1 MAEGTGLTKRA
12 MRLILSSEWV
22 STRMGDVIAGR
33 CDYFLE
39 MTRTD
44 AQKELERIEQELN
57 TKAAPPADESRIAR
71 VNRKQPHLDAVLI
84 GVVALLAAS
93 FLLPIIKSL
102 NNENIDSLSAGTLGG
117 AIGLAVGYGIGR
129 IRK

>member
-1 MAEGTGLTKRA
+1 
-12 MRLILSSEWV
+12 
-22 STRMGDVIAGR
+22 MGDVIAGR

-44 AQKELERIEQELN
+44 AQKELERIDQELN
-57 TKAAPPADESRIAR
+57 ANAAPPADESRIAR

-129 IRK
+129 IRKRLQM

>member
-1 MAEGTGLTKRA
+1 MVDD
-12 MRLILSSEWV
+12 MRSSNHSRN
-22 STRMGDVIAGR
+22 ST
-33 CDYFLE
+33 
-39 MTRTD
+39 
-44 AQKELERIEQELN
+44 
-57 TKAAPPADESRIAR
+57 
-71 VNRKQPHLDAVLI
+71 LI
-84 GVVALLAAS
+84 GVVSLLAAS

>member
-1 MAEGTGLTKRA
+1 MAAGSKPLT
-12 MRLILSSEWV
+12 RL
-22 STRMGDVIAGR
+22 GDVNAGL
-33 CDYFLE
+33 CDYVLI

-44 AQKELERIEQELN
+44 AQKELERIEEELN
-57 TKAAPPADESRIAR
+57 AKAAPPEDESRIAR

-129 IRK
+129 IKK

>member
-1 MAEGTGLTKRA
+1 

-22 STRMGDVIAGR
+22 STRFGDVIAEL

-44 AQKELERIEQELN
+44 AQKKLERIEQELN
-57 TKAAPPADESRIAR
+57 AKAAPPADESRIAR

>member
-1 MAEGTGLTKRA
+1 MAAGSKPQT
-12 MRLILSSEWV
+12 RL
-22 STRMGDVIAGR
+22 GDVNAGL
-33 CDYFLE
+33 CDYVLI

-44 AQKELERIEQELN
+44 AQKVLQRIEEELN
-57 TKAAPPADESRIAR
+57 AKAAPPEDESRIAR
-71 VNRKQPHLDAVLI
+71 VSRKQPHLDAVLI

-102 NNENIDSLSAGTLGG
+102 NNENIDSLSSDTLGG

-129 IRK
+129 IKK

>member
-1 MAEGTGLTKRA
+1 
-12 MRLILSSEWV
+12 
-22 STRMGDVIAGR
+22 
-33 CDYFLE
+33 

-57 TKAAPPADESRIAR
+57 AKADPPADESRIAR
-71 VNRKQPHLDAVLI
+71 VNREQPHLDAVLI
-84 GVVALLAAS
+84 GFVALLAAS

>member
-1 MAEGTGLTKRA
+1 M
-12 MRLILSSEWV
+12 
-22 STRMGDVIAGR
+22 IAGL

-57 TKAAPPADESRIAR
+57 AKAAPPADESRIAR
-71 VNRKQPHLDAVLI
+71 VNRKQTHLDAMLI

-102 NNENIDSLSAGTLGG
+102 NNFQMKS
-117 AIGLAVGYGIGR
+117 
-129 IRK
+129 

>member
-1 MAEGTGLTKRA
+1 

-22 STRMGDVIAGR
+22 FTRMGDVFAGR
-33 CDYFLE
+33 CDYFLK

-57 TKAAPPADESRIAR
+57 AKAAPPADESRIAR

-84 GVVALLAAS
+84 GVVEARELL
-93 FLLPIIKSL
+93 
-102 NNENIDSLSAGTLGG
+102 
-117 AIGLAVGYGIGR
+117 
-129 IRK
+129 

>member
-1 MAEGTGLTKRA
+1 MAARGEPLV
-12 MRLILSSEWV
+12 LSRDV
-22 STRMGDVIAGR
+22 SAGQ
-33 CDYFLE
+33 CDYVSN

-44 AQKELERIEQELN
+44 AQKELERIERELN
-57 TKAAPPADESRIAR
+57 AKAAPPAEESRIAR

-84 GVVALLAAS
+84 GVVALLTAS

>member
-1 MAEGTGLTKRA
+1 

-22 STRMGDVIAGR
+22 STRFGDVIAEL

-57 TKAAPPADESRIAR
+57 ATAAPPADESRIAR
-71 VNRKQPHLDAVLI
+71 VNRKLPHLDAVLI

-102 NNENIDSLSAGTLGG
+102 NDENIDSLSAGTLGG

>member
-1 MAEGTGLTKRA
+1 
-12 MRLILSSEWV
+12 
-22 STRMGDVIAGR
+22 
-33 CDYFLE
+33 
-39 MTRTD
+39 MTRTQ

-57 TKAAPPADESRIAR
+57 AKAVPPADESRIAR
-71 VNRKQPHLDAVLI
+71 VNRKQSHLNAVLI
-84 GVVALLAAS
+84 GAVALLAAS

>member
-1 MAEGTGLTKRA
+1 MKVAGLWVHVLPMAK
-12 MRLILSSEWV
+12 S
-22 STRMGDVIAGR
+22 DV
-33 CDYFLE
+33 
-39 MTRTD
+39 
-44 AQKELERIEQELN
+44 QKELERIEQEMS
-57 TKAAPPADESRIAR
+57 TRAAPPVEESRIAM

-102 NNENIDSLSAGTLGG
+102 NNENIDSLSAGTLGS

-129 IRK
+129 IKK

>member
-1 MAEGTGLTKRA
+1 M
-12 MRLILSSEWV
+12 
-22 STRMGDVIAGR
+22 
-33 CDYFLE
+33 
-39 MTRTD
+39 
-44 AQKELERIEQELN
+44 
-57 TKAAPPADESRIAR
+57 

-102 NNENIDSLSAGTLGG
+102 NNENIDSLSASTLVG
-117 AIGLAVGYGIGR
+117 AIGLVVGYGLGR

>member
-1 MAEGTGLTKRA
+1 
-12 MRLILSSEWV
+12 
-22 STRMGDVIAGR
+22 MGDVIAGR
-33 CDYFLE
+33 CDYFLK

-57 TKAAPPADESRIAR
+57 AKAAPPADESRIAR
-71 VNRKQPHLDAVLI
+71 VKGKQPHLDAVLI

>member
-1 MAEGTGLTKRA
+1 
-12 MRLILSSEWV
+12 
-22 STRMGDVIAGR
+22 
-33 CDYFLE
+33 

-44 AQKELERIEQELN
+44 AQKVLQRIEEELN
-57 TKAAPPADESRIAR
+57 AKAAPPEDESRIAR
-71 VNRKQPHLDAVLI
+71 VSRKQPHLDAVLI

-102 NNENIDSLSAGTLGG
+102 NNENIDSLSSDTLGG

-129 IRK
+129 IKK

>member
-1 MAEGTGLTKRA
+1 
-12 MRLILSSEWV
+12 
-22 STRMGDVIAGR
+22 
-33 CDYFLE
+33 

-44 AQKELERIEQELN
+44 AQKELERIEEELN
-57 TKAAPPADESRIAR
+57 AKAAPPEDESRIAR

-129 IRK
+129 IKNDFGCRRHISGGKAIHPTSKLDKQH

>member
-1 MAEGTGLTKRA
+1 MAEGTELTKRA
-12 MRLILSSEWV
+12 MRLALSSEWV
-22 STRMGDVIAGR
+22 STRFGDVSAGL
-33 CDYFLE
+33 CDYVLV

-57 TKAAPPADESRIAR
+57 AKAAPPADESRIAR

-84 GVVALLAAS
+84 GVVALLAAL

>member
-1 MAEGTGLTKRA
+1 MQ
-12 MRLILSSEWV
+12 
-22 STRMGDVIAGR
+22 IAGLWA
-33 CDYFLE
+33 YFLA
-39 MTRTD
+39 MAKTD
-44 AQKELERIEQELN
+44 AQKELERIEEELN
-57 TKAAPPADESRIAR
+57 TKAAPPAEESRIAR

-102 NNENIDSLSAGTLGG
+102 NNENIDSLSAGSLGG

>member
-1 MAEGTGLTKRA
+1 MAAGCEPLVLLRD
-12 MRLILSSEWV
+12 V
-22 STRMGDVIAGR
+22 SAGQ
-33 CDYFLE
+33 CDYVSN

-44 AQKELERIEQELN
+44 AQKELERIERELN
-57 TKAAPPADESRIAR
+57 AKAAPPAEESRIAR
-71 VNRKQPHLDAVLI
+71 VNRKQPHLDAVVI
-84 GVVALLAAS
+84 GVVALVSAS
-93 FLLPIIKSL
+93 LLLPIIKSL